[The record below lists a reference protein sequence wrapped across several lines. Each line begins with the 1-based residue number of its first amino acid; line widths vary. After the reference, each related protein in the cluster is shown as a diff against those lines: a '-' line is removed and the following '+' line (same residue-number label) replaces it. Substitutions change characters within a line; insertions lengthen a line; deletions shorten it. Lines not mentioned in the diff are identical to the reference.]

1 MKNTYYRLQQYMFSK
16 AQRLLPWRMPNIISG
31 SKSICK
37 LPYKVKN
44 DGVKKVLVI
53 TTAGSI
59 KRGSLN
65 EMFDELKKENISYV
79 IYDDVQPDPTIECIE
94 AVVKFYKKEACEGI
108 IAVGG
113 GSVMDC
119 AKVTG
124 ARIVKPKKSVSQ
136 MAGLMKIR
144 KELPPLYTVPTT
156 AGTGSETTVAAV
168 VTDSSTHLK
177 YAVSDLCLIPKYAVL
192 DPELTCGLPKN
203 LTAITGMD
211 ALTHAVEAYTNKYS
225 SKESRKYA
233 LDAVKLIFENL
244 KKAYDNGKN
253 IEVRENMLKASY
265 YAGVA
270 FTRSYV
276 GYVHAIAHA
285 VGGLYGVPHG
295 MANAV
300 ILPVVLEA
308 YGEAIYKNLAE
319 LADATSVP
327 GKTQMEKAKNFIL
340 SIRKMNQ
347 SMEIPDK
354 LDSIKKED
362 IPEII
367 NRAMKEANPSYPV
380 PVIWDKIQFE
390 KVVESLK

>member
-1 MKNTYYRLQQYMFSK
+1 
-16 AQRLLPWRMPNIISG
+16 
-31 SKSICK
+31 
-37 LPYKVKN
+37 
-44 DGVKKVLVI
+44 
-53 TTAGSI
+53 
-59 KRGSLN
+59 
-65 EMFDELKKENISYV
+65 
-79 IYDDVQPDPTIECIE
+79 
-94 AVVKFYKKEACEGI
+94 
-108 IAVGG
+108 
-113 GSVMDC
+113 MDC

>member
-1 MKNTYYRLQQYMFSK
+1 
-16 AQRLLPWRMPNIISG
+16 
-31 SKSICK
+31 
-37 LPYKVKN
+37 
-44 DGVKKVLVI
+44 
-53 TTAGSI
+53 
-59 KRGSLN
+59 
-65 EMFDELKKENISYV
+65 
-79 IYDDVQPDPTIECIE
+79 
-94 AVVKFYKKEACEGI
+94 
-108 IAVGG
+108 
-113 GSVMDC
+113 
-119 AKVTG
+119 
-124 ARIVKPKKSVSQ
+124 
-136 MAGLMKIR
+136 
-144 KELPPLYTVPTT
+144 
-156 AGTGSETTVAAV
+156 
-168 VTDSSTHLK
+168 
-177 YAVSDLCLIPKYAVL
+177 
-192 DPELTCGLPKN
+192 
-203 LTAITGMD
+203 MD

-347 SMEIPDK
+347 SMEIPD
-354 LDSIKKED
+354 
-362 IPEII
+362 
-367 NRAMKEANPSYPV
+367 N
-380 PVIWDKIQFE
+380 
-390 KVVESLK
+390 